1 MKKILIPII
10 LFLIV
15 TTNSCNLYKH
25 YERPD
30 ISFVD
35 SLYNKIPMANS
46 YESIARMT
54 WKELFADTLLQ
65 EYIELGLKNNTDL
78 EISRLKV
85 EQAEA
90 TLQTSRLAF
99 FPSVSFSAQINVGNN
114 NAEHTTKASYS
125 LAPSASW
132 EIDAFGRMHNTK
144 KGAQAALG
152 ATEAYQQAVQTQLI
166 ATIADSYYTLLMLD
180 EQLDISK
187 RTLKTWEENIRTLS
201 ALKRAGKTNEAAV
214 LQAKANKV
222 NVEGSILTLEKQI
235 IEQENSLSALLGIIP
250 QEFERGTLE
259 NQVFPDTLLT
269 GLPLSSLINRPDVRQ
284 AEYKLVEAYYAT
296 NVARSYFYP
305 TITLSGN
312 GGWSG
317 AMGNIDN
324 PGDWIYNIVAGLVQP
339 IFNQGKNK
347 ARLKIS
353 ESQRQEAL
361 LNFKQTLLDAGTEAN
376 NALVSWQTARKRLDS
391 DKLQIMYLKGAVFNT
406 QLLMKNGQATYIEVL
421 SAQKNLLQAELTES
435 NDKYIEIQSVITL
448 YHALGGGLE

>member
-10 LFLIV
+10 ILLV
-15 TTNSCNLYKH
+15 TMNSCALYKH
-25 YERPD
+25 HERPD
-30 ISFVD
+30 ITFVD
-35 SLYNKIPMANS
+35 SLYNRIPTADD
-46 YESIARMT
+46 YESIASLT
-54 WKELFADTLLQ
+54 WRELFADTLLQ
-65 EYIELGLKNNTDL
+65 DLIELGLKNNTNL
-78 EISRLKV
+78 EIARLKV

-90 TLQTSRLAF
+90 TLKTSKLAL
-99 FPSVSFSAQINVGNN
+99 FPSVSFSAQANANGNGLGY
-114 NAEHTTKASYS
+114 A
-125 LAPSASW
+125 LAPNASW
-132 EIDAFGRMHNTK
+132 EIDAFGRLHNSK
-144 KGAQAALG
+144 QGAEAALA

-166 ATIADSYYTLLMLD
+166 ATIADAYYTLLMLD
-180 EQLDISK
+180 EQLGISK
-187 RTLKTWEENIRTLS
+187 RTLNTWEENIRTLS

-222 NVEGSILTLEKQI
+222 NVEASILTLKKQI
-235 IEQENSLSALLGIIP
+235 IEQENSLSALLGLVP
-250 QEFERGTLE
+250 QEFERNKLS
-259 NQVFPDTLLT
+259 QQIFPDTLLM

-284 AEYKLVEAYYAT
+284 AEYKLVEAHYAT

-305 TITLSGN
+305 SITLSGN
-312 GGWSG
+312 AGWSG
-317 AMGNIDN
+317 ISGD
-324 PGDWIYNIVAGLVQP
+324 PGDWIFNAVASLVQP
-339 IFNQGKNK
+339 IFNHGKNK

-376 NALVSWQTARKRLDS
+376 NALIAWQTARKRLDS

-421 SAQKNLLQAELTES
+421 SAQKNLLQAELTET

>member
-1 MKKILIPII
+1 MKKILIPIL

-54 WKELFADTLLQ
+54 WRELFADTLLQ
-65 EYIELGLKNNTDL
+65 DCIELGLKNNTNL
-78 EISRLKV
+78 EIARLKV

-90 TLQTSRLAF
+90 TLQTSKLAF
-99 FPSVSFSAQINVGNN
+99 FPSVSFSGQMNIGEKN
-114 NAEHTTKASYS
+114 TYT
-125 LAPSASW
+125 LLPSMSW
-132 EIDAFGRMHNTK
+132 EIDAFGRMQNTK
-144 KGAQAALG
+144 KGAEAALG
-152 ATEAYQQAVQTQLI
+152 ATEAYKQAVQTQLI

-180 EQLDISK
+180 DQLDISK

-214 LQAKANKV
+214 LQAKASKA

-235 IEQENSLSALLGIIP
+235 IEQENSLSALLGIVP
-250 QEFERGTLE
+250 QEFVRGTLE
-259 NQVFPDTLLT
+259 NQNFPDTLLT

-305 TITLSGN
+305 SITLSGN

-317 AMGNIDN
+317 VMGSIDN

-361 LNFKQTLLDAGTEAN
+361 LNFKQTLLNAGTEAN

>member
-1 MKKILIPII
+1 MKKILIP
-10 LFLIV
+10 LFLILII
-15 TTNSCNLYKH
+15 TTNSCSLYKK

-35 SLYNKIPMANS
+35 SLYNKIPTASN
-46 YESIARMT
+46 YESIASLSWR
-54 WKELFADTLLQ
+54 ELFSDTLLQ
-65 EYIELGLKNNTDL
+65 ECVELGLKNNTNL
-78 EISRLKV
+78 EIARLKV

-90 TLQTSRLAF
+90 TLQTSKLAM
-99 FPSVSFSAQINVGNN
+99 FPSVSFSAQANGLG
-114 NAEHTTKASYS
+114 YS
-125 LAPSASW
+125 LTPSVSW
-132 EIDAFGRMHNTK
+132 EIDAFGRIQNTK
-144 KGAQAALG
+144 KGAQAALA
-152 ATEAYQQAVQTQLI
+152 ATEAYQQAVKTQLI

-180 EQLDISK
+180 EQLEISK
-187 RTLKTWEENIRTLS
+187 RTLNTWEENIRTLS

-235 IEQENSLSALLGIIP
+235 IEQENSLSALLGIVP

-317 AMGNIDN
+317 TMGNIDN
-324 PGDWIYNIVAGLVQP
+324 PGDWIFNAVAGLVQP

-361 LNFKQTLLDAGTEAN
+361 LNFRQTLLDAGTEAN

-391 DKLQIMYLKGAVFNT
+391 DKLQIMYLKGAVYNT
-406 QLLMKNGQATYIEVL
+406 QLLMKNGQADYLEVL
-421 SAQKNLLQAELTES
+421 TAQKNLLQAELTES
-435 NDKYIEIQSVITL
+435 SDKYQEIQSVITL

>member
-15 TTNSCNLYKH
+15 TTNSCNLYRH

-54 WKELFADTLLQ
+54 WRELFADTLLQ
-65 EYIELGLKNNTDL
+65 ECIELGLNNNTNL
-78 EISRLKV
+78 EIARLKV

-99 FPSVSFSAQINVGNN
+99 FPSVSFSAQTNVGSNSN
-114 NAEHTTKASYS
+114 GLGYS
-125 LAPSASW
+125 LTPSASW
-132 EIDAFGRMHNTK
+132 EIDAFGRIHNTK

-152 ATEAYQQAVQTQLI
+152 ATEAYQQAIQTQLI

-222 NVEGSILTLEKQI
+222 NVEASILTLEKQI
-235 IEQENSLSALLGIIP
+235 IEQENSLSALLGIVP

-284 AEYKLVEAYYAT
+284 AEYKLVEAFYAT

-312 GGWSG
+312 AGWSG
-317 AMGNIDN
+317 VIGD
-324 PGDWIYNIVAGLVQP
+324 PGDWIFNAVGSLMQP

-347 ARLKIS
+347 ARVKIS
-353 ESQRQEAL
+353 EAQRQEAL

-376 NALVSWQTARKRLDS
+376 NALISWQTARKRLDS
-391 DKLQIMYLKGAVFNT
+391 DKLQIMYLKGAVYNT

-421 SAQKNLLQAELTES
+421 TAQKNLLQAELTET
-435 NDKYIEIQSVITL
+435 NDKYIEIQSVISL

>member
-1 MKKILIPII
+1 MKKILIPIVI
-10 LFLIV
+10 FLII
-15 TTNSCNLYKH
+15 TTNSCKLYKH

-54 WKELFADTLLQ
+54 WRELFADTLLQ
-65 EYIELGLKNNTDL
+65 DCIELGLKNNTNL
-78 EISRLKV
+78 EIARLKV

-99 FPSVSFSAQINVGNN
+99 FPSVSFSGQMNVGNN
-114 NAEHTTKASYS
+114 NTYT
-125 LAPSASW
+125 LMPSMSW
-132 EIDAFGRMHNTK
+132 EIDAFGRMQNTQ
-144 KGAQAALG
+144 KGAEAALG
-152 ATEAYQQAVQTQLI
+152 ATEAYQQAIQTQLI

-187 RTLKTWEENIRTLS
+187 RTLKTWDENIRTLS

-214 LQAKANKV
+214 LQAKANKA

-235 IEQENSLSALLGIIP
+235 IEQENSLSALLGIVP

-259 NQVFPDTLLT
+259 NQNFPDTLLT

-317 AMGNIDN
+317 VMGNIDN

>member
-10 LFLIV
+10 ILLV
-15 TTNSCNLYKH
+15 TMNSCALYKH
-25 YERPD
+25 HERPD
-30 ISFVD
+30 ITFVD
-35 SLYNKIPMANS
+35 SLYNRIPTADD
-46 YESIARMT
+46 YESIASLT
-54 WKELFADTLLQ
+54 WRELFADTLLQ
-65 EYIELGLKNNTDL
+65 DLIELGLKNNTNL
-78 EISRLKV
+78 EIARLKV

-90 TLQTSRLAF
+90 TLKTSKLAL
-99 FPSVSFSAQINVGNN
+99 FPSVSFSAQANANGNGLGY
-114 NAEHTTKASYS
+114 T
-125 LAPSASW
+125 LAPNASW
-132 EIDAFGRMHNTK
+132 EIDAFGRLHNSK
-144 KGAQAALG
+144 QGAEAALA

-166 ATIADSYYTLLMLD
+166 ATIADAYYTLLMLD
-180 EQLDISK
+180 EQLGISK
-187 RTLKTWEENIRTLS
+187 RTLNTWEENIRTLS

-222 NVEGSILTLEKQI
+222 NVEASILTLKKQI
-235 IEQENSLSALLGIIP
+235 IEQENSLSALLGLVP
-250 QEFERGTLE
+250 QEFERNKLS
-259 NQVFPDTLLT
+259 QQIFPDTLLM

-284 AEYKLVEAYYAT
+284 AEYKLVEAHYAT

-305 TITLSGN
+305 SITLSGN
-312 GGWSG
+312 AGWSG
-317 AMGNIDN
+317 ISGD
-324 PGDWIYNIVAGLVQP
+324 PGDWIFNAVASLVQP
-339 IFNQGKNK
+339 IFNHGKNK

-376 NALVSWQTARKRLDS
+376 NALIAWQTARKRLDS

-421 SAQKNLLQAELTES
+421 SAQKNLLQAELTET

>member
-10 LFLIV
+10 ILLV
-15 TTNSCNLYKH
+15 TMNSCALYKH
-25 YERPD
+25 HERPD
-30 ISFVD
+30 ITFVD
-35 SLYNKIPMANS
+35 SLYNRIPTADD
-46 YESIARMT
+46 YESIASLT
-54 WKELFADTLLQ
+54 WRELFADTLLQ
-65 EYIELGLKNNTDL
+65 DLIELGLKNNTNL
-78 EISRLKV
+78 EIARLKV
-85 EQAEA
+85 EQAEV
-90 TLQTSRLAF
+90 TLKTSKLAL
-99 FPSVSFSAQINVGNN
+99 FPSVSFSAQANANGNGLGY
-114 NAEHTTKASYS
+114 T
-125 LAPSASW
+125 LAPNASW
-132 EIDAFGRMHNTK
+132 EIDVFGRLHNSK
-144 KGAQAALG
+144 QGAEAALA

-166 ATIADSYYTLLMLD
+166 ATIADAYYTLLMLD
-180 EQLDISK
+180 EQLGISK
-187 RTLKTWEENIRTLS
+187 RTLNTWEENIRTLS

-222 NVEGSILTLEKQI
+222 NVEASILTLKKQI
-235 IEQENSLSALLGIIP
+235 IEQENSLSALLGLVP
-250 QEFERGTLE
+250 QEFERNKLS
-259 NQVFPDTLLT
+259 QQIFPDTLLM

-284 AEYKLVEAYYAT
+284 AEYKLVETHYAT

-305 TITLSGN
+305 SITLSGN
-312 GGWSG
+312 AGWSG
-317 AMGNIDN
+317 ISGD
-324 PGDWIYNIVAGLVQP
+324 PGDWIFNAVASLVQP

-376 NALVSWQTARKRLDS
+376 NALIAWQTARKRLDS

-421 SAQKNLLQAELTES
+421 SAQKNLLQAELTET

>member
-1 MKKILIPII
+1 MKKILIPIL

-54 WKELFADTLLQ
+54 WRELFADTLLQ
-65 EYIELGLKNNTDL
+65 DCIELGLKNNTNL
-78 EISRLKV
+78 EIARLKV

-90 TLQTSRLAF
+90 TLQTSKLAF
-99 FPSVSFSAQINVGNN
+99 FPSVSFSGQMNIGEKNTYTLV
-114 NAEHTTKASYS
+114 
-125 LAPSASW
+125 PSMSW
-132 EIDAFGRMHNTK
+132 EIDAFGRMQNTK
-144 KGAQAALG
+144 KGAEAALG
-152 ATEAYQQAVQTQLI
+152 ATEAYKQAVQTQLI

-180 EQLDISK
+180 DQLDISK

-214 LQAKANKV
+214 LQAKASKA

-235 IEQENSLSALLGIIP
+235 IEQENSLSALLGIVP
-250 QEFERGTLE
+250 QEFVRGTLE
-259 NQVFPDTLLT
+259 NQNFPDTLLT

-305 TITLSGN
+305 SITLSGN

-317 AMGNIDN
+317 VMGSIDN

-361 LNFKQTLLDAGTEAN
+361 LNFKQTLLNAGTEAN

>member
-1 MKKILIPII
+1 MKKILIPIV
-10 LFLIV
+10 LFLII
-15 TTNSCNLYKH
+15 TTNSCKLYKH

-54 WKELFADTLLQ
+54 WRELFADTLLQ
-65 EYIELGLKNNTDL
+65 DCIELGLKNNTNL
-78 EISRLKV
+78 EIARLKV

-90 TLQTSRLAF
+90 TLQTSKLSL
-99 FPSVSFSAQINVGNN
+99 FPSVSFSAQANTGSNINGL
-114 NAEHTTKASYS
+114 SYT
-125 LAPSASW
+125 LAPSMSW
-132 EIDAFGRMHNTK
+132 EIDAFRRMNNSK
-144 KGAQAALG
+144 KGAEAALA
-152 ATEAYQQAVQTQLI
+152 ATEAYRQAVQTQLI

-235 IEQENSLSALLGIIP
+235 VEQENSLSALLGIVP

-259 NQVFPDTLLT
+259 NQMFPDTLLT
-269 GLPLSSLINRPDVRQ
+269 GLPLSSLVNRPDVRQ

-317 AMGNIDN
+317 ATGNIDN
-324 PGDWIYNIVAGLVQP
+324 PGDWIYNIVGGLVQP

-361 LNFKQTLLDAGTEAN
+361 VNFKQTLLDAGTEAN

-421 SAQKNLLQAELTES
+421 TAQKNLLQAELTET

>member
-54 WKELFADTLLQ
+54 WRELFADTLLQ
-65 EYIELGLKNNTDL
+65 DCIELGLQNNTNL
-78 EISRLKV
+78 EIARLKV

-99 FPSVSFSAQINVGNN
+99 FPSVSFSAQTNVGSNSN
-114 NAEHTTKASYS
+114 GLGYS
-125 LAPSASW
+125 LTPSASW
-132 EIDAFGRMHNTK
+132 EIDAFGRIHNTK

-152 ATEAYQQAVQTQLI
+152 ATEAYQQAIQTQLI

-222 NVEGSILTLEKQI
+222 NVEASILTLEKQI
-235 IEQENSLSALLGIIP
+235 IEQENSLSALLGIVP

-284 AEYKLVEAYYAT
+284 AEYKLVEAFYAT

-312 GGWSG
+312 AGWSG
-317 AMGNIDN
+317 VIGD
-324 PGDWIYNIVAGLVQP
+324 PGDWIFNAVGSLMQP

-347 ARLKIS
+347 ARVKIS
-353 ESQRQEAL
+353 EAQRQEAL

-376 NALVSWQTARKRLDS
+376 NALISWQTARKRLDS
-391 DKLQIMYLKGAVFNT
+391 DKLQIMYLKGAVYNT

-421 SAQKNLLQAELTES
+421 TAQKNLLQAELTET
-435 NDKYIEIQSVITL
+435 NDKYIEIQSVISL